1 MLDDHLENGVIELSE
16 SKRPEEAARVTDPK
30 YYRYHSVVG
39 HPLEKCITL
48 KERIMQLAR
57 DRKIILNLDDT
68 VEASH
73 ISAQLEC
80 FSSPWK

>member
-1 MLDDHLENGVIELSE
+1 MLDDLLKMRIIKLLE
-16 SKRPEEAARVTDPK
+16 SKWLKEARRTGYPK
-30 YYRYHSVVG
+30 YCKYQRVISY
-39 HPLEKCITL
+39 PLEKCIVL
-48 KERIMQLAR
+48 KECIMRLAR